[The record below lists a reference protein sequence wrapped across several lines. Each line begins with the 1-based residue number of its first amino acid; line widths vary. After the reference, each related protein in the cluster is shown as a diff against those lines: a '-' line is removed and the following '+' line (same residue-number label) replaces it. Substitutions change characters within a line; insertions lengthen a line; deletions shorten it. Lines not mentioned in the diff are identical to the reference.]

1 MATQIKTFALS
12 QLTIGSCSQFHSIV
26 CRFIDTATPA
36 ALHIEALE
44 PAYKSAAATLSSI
57 VNRQAAFVATKE
69 MKAADARRDSA
80 AGTISS
86 VVNAYLTTPVDE
98 KRAAANLLSPK
109 LAAYKGI
116 RKHEYSKE
124 TAEIKGMLGVLRA
137 EGNAAAVTLLGLDAE
152 VEALSEANDL
162 FEAAFLDKG
171 KEESERMDVSDLK
184 SEDVVNNAN
193 SLYGQIVQIVNAYAI
208 VRPTEAITTFIT
220 DLNGIIKAYVSI
232 IDGTA
237 SGGSA
242 ADGDGSTSN
251 PTPEPGGDEGE
262 GGSPL

>member
-86 VVNAYLTTPVDE
+86 VVNAY
-98 KRAAANLLSPK
+98 
-109 LAAYKGI
+109 
-116 RKHEYSKE
+116 
-124 TAEIKGMLGVLRA
+124 
-137 EGNAAAVTLLGLDAE
+137 
-152 VEALSEANDL
+152 
-162 FEAAFLDKG
+162 
-171 KEESERMDVSDLK
+171 
-184 SEDVVNNAN
+184 
-193 SLYGQIVQIVNAYAI
+193 AI

-242 ADGDGSTSN
+242 ADGDGSTSD